1 MMRLLMTLTVAA
13 AITLVAG
20 LWIPLKAQLAQQLLN
35 MAWAQSQ
42 AEQARTRPW
51 PWADTWPVGRL
62 RLPEDNEPLVVLAG
76 TSGESLAFGPGHV
89 TASALPGQPG
99 TVILAGHRDTHFSVL
114 QEIRVGDRLALQ
126 GLDGD
131 WRRYRVVNERVVD
144 SRQSRLDFRP
154 DGTNRLILVT
164 CYPFDALDPHGPLRY
179 VIEAEDLAGLETD
192 GHVAVRPIR
201 KPAKIPSGSDLLT
214 SASVGF

>member
-1 MMRLLMTLTVAA
+1 MRALMMLTVAA

-20 LWIPLKAQLAQQLLN
+20 LWIPLKAQLAQELLN

-42 AEQARTRPW
+42 AEQARNRPW

-62 RLPEDNEPLVVLAG
+62 RLPDGNEPMVVLAG

-89 TASALPGQPG
+89 TASALPGHAG

-114 QEIRVGDRLALQ
+114 QEIRVGDKLALQ

-131 WRRYRVVNERVVD
+131 WHRYQVVNERVVD

-154 DGTNRLILVT
+154 DGINRLVLVT
-164 CYPFDALDPHGPLRY
+164 CYPFDALDPHGPMRY
-179 VIEAEDLAGLETD
+179 VIEAEDLSELQAG
-192 GHVAVRPIR
+192 GQVAVRPARTQAI
-201 KPAKIPSGSDLLT
+201 IPPKSDLLT
-214 SASVGF
+214 SANVGL

>member
-1 MMRLLMTLTVAA
+1 MMRALMTLTVAA

-20 LWIPLKAQLAQQLLN
+20 LWIPLKAQLAQELLN

-42 AEQARTRPW
+42 AEQARNRPW

-62 RLPEDNEPLVVLAG
+62 RLPDGNDPMVVLAG

-89 TASALPGQPG
+89 TASALPGHAG

-131 WRRYRVVNERVVD
+131 WHRYQVVNERVVD
-144 SRQSRLDFRP
+144 SRHSRLDYRP

-179 VIEAEDLAGLETD
+179 VIEAEDLEGLKTD
-192 GHVAVRPIR
+192 SQIAVRPAQKQAR
-201 KPAKIPSGSDLLT
+201 NPPGSDLLT
-214 SASVGF
+214 SANVGL